1 MPDSELVTGLN
12 LHYLDENS
20 AAQPNVLLLHGLG
33 ANCDSWQLQT
43 PHLVGAGYR
52 VIIPDVPGFGKSTFS
67 GGRVSIA
74 SLTQHI
80 IQLLD
85 CLKITSTDVVGISM
99 GGTLALQMALDY
111 PSLVEKLVLVNT
123 FARLN
128 IAGPRQWPYYL
139 QRLIL
144 LYTVGIP
151 AQARAVA
158 RRLFPRPEQELL
170 RQELITQILQADP
183 RGYRSTLIALARFNV
198 ADRLKEIHL
207 PTLVISGDA
216 DTTVPMENQHQLV
229 KGISGARHLIIPN
242 AGHAVIV
249 EEPEIFNRI
258 LLDFLR

>member
-85 CLKITSTDVVGISM
+85 CLKITST
-99 GGTLALQMALDY
+99 
-111 PSLVEKLVLVNT
+111 EVLVNT